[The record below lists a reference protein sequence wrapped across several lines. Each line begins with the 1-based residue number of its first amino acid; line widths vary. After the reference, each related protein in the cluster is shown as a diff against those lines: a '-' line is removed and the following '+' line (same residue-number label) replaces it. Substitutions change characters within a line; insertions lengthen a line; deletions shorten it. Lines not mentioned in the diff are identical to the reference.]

1 MSTYTDKNGRSV
13 IVINPSVMDKVTFSY
28 FNEAFLHEMIH
39 AVTVDIINNP
49 VTAEDFA
56 FVKKNHEMW
65 AKLRGL
71 YKEDDPALLDVES
84 GLYALQNEKEF
95 AAVFATDST
104 AREFFF
110 KLAERSDANK
120 NRGFLQKMKNFIISF
135 IKAFSKKASFEYNT
149 TE

>member
-1 MSTYTDKNGRSV
+1 
-13 IVINPSVMDKVTFSY
+13 MDKVTFSY

-65 AKLRGL
+65 SKLRGL

-95 AAVFATDST
+95 AAVFATDAT

-110 KLAERSDANK
+110 ELAERADANK

>member
-56 FVKKNHEMW
+56 FVKKNHEM
-65 AKLRGL
+65 
-71 YKEDDPALLDVES
+71 
-84 GLYALQNEKEF
+84 
-95 AAVFATDST
+95 
-104 AREFFF
+104 
-110 KLAERSDANK
+110 
-120 NRGFLQKMKNFIISF
+120 
-135 IKAFSKKASFEYNT
+135 
-149 TE
+149 